1 MDSAGADPE
10 IWENNPMNPKYH
22 DELVPPHREPS
33 WADFFQWFGE
43 FYTMGEYGVIYADK
57 RSPYRLIKVINC
69 DITDGEGNE
78 DQAEFFEINWKM
90 DIEGLVKI
98 HSFTR
103 CQARSGIINPLLGK
117 VATTNQDI
125 VPVKKVL
132 DLDFDDEL
140 AMWVMEK
147 ADYIGLTHPDLTQKE
162 MLYRVANAAYNI
174 STWTGEGMGDLK
186 ESNYGFRNDGSAFI
200 FDFTLEA
207 RHKDY
212 TITDYENYLSAIIGT
227 DNPKV

>member
-1 MDSAGADPE
+1 MASDELSWAD
-10 IWENNPMNPKYH
+10 NPMNPKYH

-33 WADFFQWFGE
+33 WADFFQWLGE
-43 FYTMGEYGVIYADK
+43 FYTLGEYGVIYADN

-69 DITDGEGNE
+69 DITDGWGNE
-78 DQAEFFEINWKM
+78 DQAAFFEENWKM

-132 DLDFDDEL
+132 DLDFDDNL

-147 ADYIGLTHPDLTQKE
+147 ADYVGLNHPNLSKKQ
-162 MLYRVANAAYNI
+162 MINRVAHAAYNVG
-174 STWTGEGMGDLK
+174 TRTGYGIGDLK
-186 ESNYGFRNDGSAFI
+186 PANYGFRQDGSAFI
-200 FDFTLEA
+200 FDFNYEDEMYSLEEY
-207 RHKDY
+207 K
-212 TITDYENYLSAIIGT
+212 E
-227 DNPKV
+227 KVSKAA